1 MRPIDSSTA
10 DAEPLSLAVLWQRL
24 HPSLLA
30 RAPATAALQT
40 RRMSA
45 AGLSE
50 ESLLPVLN
58 AARSPSRYDRGSPPQ
73 ASASVGKGS
82 LSTTVR
88 SQSLPDWLRSRQDRV
103 CWPIVSD
110 SAADRSG
117 RVARQADDS
126 LMLSTLR
133 DEVAKERTRED
144 SLHGVWTAHPAS

>member
-1 MRPIDSSTA
+1 MF
-10 DAEPLSLAVLWQRL
+10 WQRL

-73 ASASVGKGS
+73 ALAGAGKGS

-88 SQSLPDWLRSRQDRV
+88 SQQSPRLRCHQDRV

-110 SAADRSG
+110 SAADVWACG
-117 RVARQADDS
+117 VQADDS

-144 SLHGVWTAHPAS
+144 SLHGVWTGAAS

>member
-1 MRPIDSSTA
+1 
-10 DAEPLSLAVLWQRL
+10 
-24 HPSLLA
+24 
-30 RAPATAALQT
+30 
-40 RRMSA
+40 MSA

-73 ASASVGKGS
+73 ASTGAGKGS

-88 SQSLPDWLRSRQDRV
+88 SQQPPRLRCALAKTEFVGRSYRIQLLM
-103 CWPIVSD
+103 
-110 SAADRSG
+110 SG
-117 RVARQADDS
+117 RVVGQADDS

-144 SLHGVWTAHPAS
+144 SLHGVWTSAS

>member
-1 MRPIDSSTA
+1 
-10 DAEPLSLAVLWQRL
+10 
-24 HPSLLA
+24 
-30 RAPATAALQT
+30 
-40 RRMSA
+40 MS

-73 ASASVGKGS
+73 ASAGAGKGS

-88 SQSLPDWLRSRQDRV
+88 TTAAPVLSPRPSSI
-103 CWPIVSD
+103 WPHRIQLLM
-110 SAADRSG
+110 SG
-117 RVARQADDS
+117 RVVRQADDS

-144 SLHGVWTAHPAS
+144 SLHGVWTGAAS